1 MALTSLLAVTR
12 QGLTIKISSTVW
24 TWAAR
29 RWTWVVSPAY
39 PLGRLLYRRS
49 PIRVQTRTIS
59 LTPCPMMIISTRR
72 NDPVAIPVVG
82 NIFIGR
88 KISFYTFVEVLANK
102 IKSKKVH
109 VCSVK
114 KKKQEFR
121 NFAPILGVLVTIVTL
136 DVPINGIW
144 STRRT
149 YLR

>member
-49 PIRVQTRTIS
+49 PIRVRMRTIS

-72 NDPVAIPVVG
+72 NDPVAISALWPFLGIV
-82 NIFIGR
+82 
-88 KISFYTFVEVLANK
+88 VEVVVLCTISLIYEKKRNK
-102 IKSKKVH
+102 SELEESDTDQSPEQDKK
-109 VCSVK
+109 
-114 KKKQEFR
+114 
-121 NFAPILGVLVTIVTL
+121 
-136 DVPINGIW
+136 
-144 STRRT
+144 
-149 YLR
+149 